1 MKENK
6 EKYKFNIIGL
16 FLVSINKK
24 YEREDK
30 FYCAEFVKYI
40 LETSLD
46 RKLLPEIVKP
56 MDFLELGNMYLI
68 YEGLFKKYEYTKESK
83 NNEFYETDVIA

>member
-1 MKENK
+1 MTAFIIDFKNL
-6 EKYKFNIIGL
+6 YVIIDNIIGL

-24 YEREDK
+24 HERENR

-40 LETSLD
+40 LETTLN

-56 MDFLELGNMYLI
+56 MDFLKLDDMKFV
-68 YEGLFKKYEYTKESK
+68 YEGLFSKYKC
-83 NNEFYETDVIA
+83 DCVL